1 MTSNY
6 TADQLIFLDESS
18 KNDCVILCRYGMA
31 IRGQAAVENVS
42 LNRGV
47 GYSTF
52 PTLTIDGYM
61 AV

>member
-6 TADQLIFLDESS
+6 TADQLVFLDEIS
-18 KNDCVILCRYGMA
+18 KGDCVILHRYGWA
-31 IRGQAAVENVS
+31 IEGHPAIENVS

-47 GYSTF
+47 WYCILLA
-52 PTLTIDGYM
+52 LTIDGYM